1 MKNYVFVVM
10 ALFAVSFT
18 SCLKSYK
25 CDCPPGT
32 TLSVSTTDEVQAF
45 NMCQEKSG
53 GRCTL

>member
-1 MKNYVFVVM
+1 MRNYVFVVM